1 MELAGAR
8 NAMSKAYK
16 TFNLKGIFFKKY
28 MVEFVM
34 AFKNIFY
41 LEIYYNNILF
51 VFILSKQFKNI

>member
-34 AFKNIFY
+34 AFKNIF
-41 LEIYYNNILF
+41 LF
-51 VFILSKQFKNI
+51 RNVL